1 MEERKEEKPKYPEQT
16 LVFVERRHE
25 YDDVY
30 TYVFKTEEKVKYTAG
45 QYGHVRVSGMPE
57 GVRSV
62 REFSFASAPHDAL
75 VEFGVDCRSG
85 SEYQKCLL
93 ALTSGETVRLFKIKN
108 HMTWPTSS
116 PDAVMIAGGV
126 GITPFRSMLRD
137 KAQKKISLHT
147 SVIHVSGSG
156 YLYGEEVAMSA
167 DEYIQT
173 KRERLPES
181 VSLVSDTHP
190 TAHYYVAGS
199 PLFVERTLELL
210 SEKGISAE
218 SDSFKGLEEI

>member
-1 MEERKEEKPKYPEQT
+1 MEEKPKYPEQK

-25 YDDVY
+25 YSDVY
-30 TYVFKTEEKVKYTAG
+30 TYVFSSEEPIIYTAG
-45 QYGHVRVSGMPE
+45 QYGHIRVSGIPE
-57 GVRSV
+57 GVRAV
-62 REFSFASAPHDAL
+62 REFSFASAPQDAL
-75 VEFGVDCRSG
+75 IEFGVDCRSG
-85 SEYQKCLL
+85 SEYQKCLR
-93 ALTSGETVRLFKIKN
+93 ALQPGDTVQLFKIKN
-108 HMTWPTSS
+108 HMTWP
-116 PDAVMIAGGV
+116 PMVREAVMIAGGV

-137 KAQKKISLHT
+137 KDQKKIPLHV
-147 SVIHVSGSG
+147 SVVHVSGGG
-156 YLYGEEVAMSA
+156 YLYADEIAMFA

-181 VSLVSDTHP
+181 IGLVSDTHP

-210 SEKGISAE
+210 SHKGITAE